1 MKPGS
6 DMLLSIDTSS
16 AQGVLALGSLDGGV
30 LYHRTSNIPNQH
42 SLVLLPF
49 IQELLIEADISLMD
63 LSGISVVTGP
73 GSFVGVRL
81 ALSVTQ
87 GLAYALKLLVW
98 PISGLQVLAQQAFL
112 EAQEKLH
119 PTPHPFSVNVCRNAH
134 MGDCYYG
141 EYQENERGVM
151 EATRADFIEKIDP
164 KIEISDRLPSPKA
177 LHQVASDALQYQK
190 GVPPESLSIGYLR
203 GNGLWKQK
211 IE

>member
-1 MKPGS
+1 
-6 DMLLSIDTSS
+6 
-16 AQGVLALGSLDGGV
+16 
-30 LYHRTSNIPNQH
+30 
-42 SLVLLPF
+42 
-49 IQELLIEADISLMD
+49 MD

-112 EAQEKLH
+112 EAQEKLDS
-119 PTPHPFSVNVCRNAH
+119 TPHPFSVNVCRNAH

-190 GVPPESLSIGYLR
+190 GVPPESLSVGYLR